1 MWRPPDLCGPG
12 RIPTAGAS
20 LGFGIPVTFRLFGNP
35 AAFDGERWHELG
47 HTLDDAVLCYL
58 ALAGGWLARA
68 VLAGR
73 FWPDSDEAAARANL
87 RWRLHR
93 LRSRPYAAALET
105 TRDHVRWAVETD
117 VARFWR
123 AHEAGAWDDAVDLVQ
138 APLLGDTRFAC
149 SPVVEAEFTR
159 EREQVH
165 RAWRE
170 VALERAAA
178 AQAERHHADAAAL
191 LRRVL
196 THDLLDEEVLQAF
209 LHAAYV
215 DGQREQALRVF
226 GAFEEQLREE
236 LGIVPLAQTRALV
249 STIKQADALLGSAL
263 TPGEPTDVARPV
275 GGRDDV
281 PQCSGALPRFPTPF
295 LGRVEEHD
303 RLLRLL
309 CNGSERIVTLLGPG
323 GVGKTRLA
331 VEVARELAPQYRDG
345 AVFVD
350 LAALADAGR
359 LAATVVEAVAPD
371 ERVGHDAEAQLSG
384 LLRERALMLLL
395 DTFEHVMDGKGVVQR
410 IAATAPEVR
419 LLVTSRVRLG
429 LPGERTFDVDGL
441 ACPEEDAPSDEV
453 RAHPGVA
460 LFETIAARSLDGF
473 AATERDRRAIV
484 RVCRLVAGLPLAIE
498 LAATWV
504 RTLDCEAIAD
514 ELAASAE
521 ILTAADGHAREHRH
535 TSFEQVFDTSWSLL
549 RPADQAVFAGLA
561 VFRGGF
567 TRETANQVTGAS
579 LRHLRTLIDASLVQ
593 RFGSRY
599 VLLDVIQRLAE
610 QRLDAS
616 GSGHEVRSRHA
627 GVFSRLV
634 QAHEADF
641 DGPVQGRAL
650 ALLNPESDNLRA
662 AWDHAVERRDVS
674 VLARMSRGVSSVWDL
689 RGRFVEAADMFAAA
703 ATALERAEASD
714 EAALGWAWMRMREG
728 WFRFYLGQYDALEGV
743 LVEAG
748 ERFEHFGETA
758 AAGTTAFILGSAA
771 NARGDL
777 AAGRDHLRVATDCY
791 ERAGDRAGLAK
802 CQNALGM
809 AEEAVGAFGSARE
822 HYQRSLRER
831 ERLGDPRGLI
841 VVLNNLGAVS
851 VEFRLLDEA
860 EGHLQRALRLSRS
873 SDDAWGLAWTT
884 HNLGEVALAQ
894 DRRDAARAAFER
906 ALKGLITLGHHYAAS
921 LTLER
926 LGEVLLPHAPEE
938 AAVHFRH
945 GLRIALDIGATPR
958 VAQLTAWLAWLR
970 AHVDPETGANA
981 LACAHHAAGE
991 LHRPRSLSERLLAA
1005 LRHRTD
1011 DQLVEAA
1018 IRRGPELDL
1027 HAEAEAL
1034 CRWVEVAELPHRL
1047 DAAPSVDASGV

>member
-1 MWRPPDLCGPG
+1 M
-12 RIPTAGAS
+12 
-20 LGFGIPVTFRLFGNP
+20 PVTFRLFGTP
-35 AAFDGERWHELG
+35 AAFDGERWRELG

-58 ALAGGWLARA
+58 ALADGWLPRA

-73 FWPDSDEAAARANL
+73 FWPDSDEATARANL

-93 LRSRPYAAALET
+93 LRSLPFTGDLET
-105 TRDHVRWAVETD
+105 TRDHVRWVVETD
-117 VARFWR
+117 VARFRR
-123 AHEAGAWDDAVDLVQ
+123 AHQAGDWADAVDIVQ

-149 SPVVEAEFTR
+149 SSVVEAEFTR

-170 VALERAAA
+170 AALERAGV
-178 AQAERHHADAAAL
+178 AQAERRHADAAAL

-196 THDLLDEEVLQAF
+196 AHDLLDEEVLQAY

-215 DGQREQALRVF
+215 DGQREQALRLF
-226 GAFEEQLREE
+226 SAFEEQLRDE
-236 LGIVPLAQTRALV
+236 LGIAPLAQTRALV
-249 STIKQADALLGSAL
+249 STIKEADALLGNAL
-263 TPGEPTDVARPV
+263 APSEPADVARPV
-275 GGRDDV
+275 GARDDA
-281 PQCSGALPRFPTPF
+281 PERGGALPRFLTPF
-295 LGRVEEHD
+295 LGRLEEHD

-309 CNGSERIVTLLGPG
+309 CNGGERIITLLGPG

-331 VEVARELAPQYRDG
+331 VEVARALAPQYRDG
-345 AVFVD
+345 VAFVD
-350 LAALADAGR
+350 VAALDDPRR

-371 ERVGHDAEAQLSG
+371 ERVGHDAEAQLIG
-384 LLRERALMLLL
+384 LLRERELLLLL
-395 DTFEHVMDGKGVVQR
+395 DTFEHVIEATGVVKR
-410 IAATAPEVR
+410 IAAEASKVR

-441 ACPEEDAPSDEV
+441 ACPEAGATSDDV
-453 RAHPGVA
+453 AAHPAVA
-460 LFETIAARSLDGF
+460 LFETVAARSLDGF
-473 AATERDRRAIV
+473 MATERDRRAIV

-521 ILTAADGHAREHRH
+521 ILTANDGHAREHRH

-549 RPADQAVFAGLA
+549 RPADRAVFAGLA

-567 TRETANQVTGAS
+567 TRETANQVTGAG
-579 LRHLRTLIDASLVQ
+579 LHHLRTLIDASLVQ

-616 GSGHEVRSRHA
+616 GAGREVRSRHA
-627 GVFSRLV
+627 NVFARLL
-634 QAHEADF
+634 QAHEADL
-641 DGPVQGRAL
+641 DGPEQGRAL
-650 ALLNPESDNLRA
+650 TLLHPESDNLRA
-662 AWDHAVERRDVS
+662 AWDHAVEHRDVS
-674 VLARMSRGVSSVWDL
+674 VLTGMSRGVSSMWDL
-689 RGRFVEAADMFAAA
+689 HGRFVEAAAMFAAA
-703 ATALERAEASD
+703 AAALERAEASD

-728 WFRFYLGQYDALEGV
+728 WFRFYLGQYDVLEGV

-748 ERFEHFGETA
+748 GRFEHFGETA

-777 AAGRDHLRVATDCY
+777 TAGREHLRVATDAY
-791 ERAGDRAGLAK
+791 ERADDRAGLAK

-822 HYQRSLRER
+822 LYQRSLRER

-851 VEFRLLDEA
+851 VELRLLDEA
-860 EGHLQRALRLSRS
+860 EGYLQRALRLSRA

-894 DRRDAARAAFER
+894 GRRDTARAAFER
-906 ALKGLITLGHHYAAS
+906 ALKGLTTLGHHYAAS
-921 LTLER
+921 LSHER

-938 AAVHFRH
+938 AAVHLRH
-945 GLRIALDIGATPR
+945 GLRIALDIAATPR

-970 AHVDPETGANA
+970 AHVDPEAGADA

-991 LHRPRSLSERLLAA
+991 LHRPRALSERLLAA
-1005 LRHRTD
+1005 LRSRSG

-1018 IRRGPELDL
+1018 IRRGPERDL
-1027 HAEAEAL
+1027 RAEAEAL